1 MNNYDYKSH
10 FGGIILINKKNNTT
24 IFLQAGDDS
33 SYFLDSVDKVNDIE
47 LFIKEYFDNIEEIE
61 QEIIS

>member
-10 FGGIILINKKNNTT
+10 FGGVILINKKNNTT

-33 SYFLDSVDKVNDIE
+33 SYFLDCVDKVDSIE
-47 LFIKEYFDNIEEIE
+47 HFIQEYFDTLESI
-61 QEIIS
+61 QEVLP

>member
-33 SYFLDSVDKVNDIE
+33 NYFLECVDKVDSIE
-47 LFIKEYFDNIEEIE
+47 SFIQEYFDTLESI
-61 QEIIS
+61 QEVLP